1 MIKIA
6 IVGGGASGSLCAI
19 ELLKNSNNVE
29 VTIFEKNKILATI
42 LPTGGTRCNLSNFI
56 VDNIELAKNYPRGEK
71 FLYSVFKRFD
81 VPQTLEY
88 FENLGIKTYKDA
100 LGKVYPVSNSSKD
113 VREKLLAEL
122 VKHKNFKCV
131 KKEVKTSKEL
141 AGFDYIVI
149 AGGSKGAYELSSD
162 FEHTITPLRSAL
174 CGYITEEKYPSG
186 VSITID
192 DEPLLFTHR
201 GISGPYVFKLSS
213 IWAYKDYPFKLNVPI
228 VDVCAL
234 KEEMQKNSK
243 KEFGTILCNFLPK
256 SLVKE
261 ILEEN
266 IYHKKCAEIS
276 NKTLD
281 EIKELNFTVTAPDKQ
296 GETVRAGGVSLK
308 EIDNNF
314 KSKIC
319 DRLYFTGEI
328 LDVDGLCGGFNLQ
341 FAWSSGILAARDILK
356 RTSK

>member
-6 IVGGGASGSLCAI
+6 IVGGGASGSICAI
-19 ELLKNSNNVE
+19 ELLKNSSDIE

-71 FLYSVFKRFD
+71 FLYSVFKRFN

-88 FENLGIKTYKDA
+88 FENLGIKTYKDSCN
-100 LGKVYPVSNSSKD
+100 KVYPISNSSKD

-122 VKHKNFKCV
+122 LKYKNLKCIN
-131 KKEVKTSKEL
+131 KEIKTPKEL
-141 AGFDYIVI
+141 AGFDFVVI
-149 AGGSKGAYELSSD
+149 AGGSKGAYELACRY
-162 FEHTITPLRSAL
+162 EHTLTPLKSAL

-186 VSITID
+186 VAINVNG
-192 DEPLLFTHR
+192 EPLLFTHK

-234 KEEMQKNSK
+234 KEEIKKNSK
-243 KEFGTILCNFLPK
+243 KEFGTILCNFIPK
-256 SLVKE
+256 SLAKE
-261 ILEEN
+261 ILTDEN
-266 IYHKKCAEIS
+266 YHKKCAEIS
-276 NKTLD
+276 NKLLD
-281 EIKELNFTVTAPDKQ
+281 EIKELTFTVTAPDKL
-296 GETVRAGGVSLK
+296 GETVRAGGVTLK

-328 LDVDGLCGGFNLQ
+328 LDVDGFCGGFNLQ

-356 RTSK
+356 RIS

>member
-1 MIKIA
+1 MTKIA
-6 IVGGGASGSLCAI
+6 IIGGGASGSLCAI
-19 ELLKNSNNVE
+19 ELVKNSKNIE

-42 LPTGGTRCNLSNFI
+42 LPTGGGRCNLSNFI
-56 VDNIELAKNYPRGEK
+56 LDNIELAKNYPRGEK

-88 FENLGIKTYKDA
+88 FEKLGIKTYKDA
-100 LGKVYPVSNSSKD
+100 SNKVYPVSNSSKE
-113 VREKLLAEL
+113 VREKLLEEL
-122 VKHKNFKCV
+122 RKHKNIKCV
-131 KKEVKTSKEL
+131 KKEITSAQEL
-141 AGFDYIVI
+141 VEFDYIVI
-149 AGGSKGAYELSSD
+149 AGGSKGAYELALD
-162 FEHTITPLRSAL
+162 FEHTITPLKSAL

-186 VSITID
+186 VSIMIE

-213 IWAYKDYPFKLNVPI
+213 IWAYKEYPFTLNVPI
-228 VDVCAL
+228 VDVSAL
-234 KEEMQKNSK
+234 KDEMQKNSK
-243 KEFGTILCNFLPK
+243 KEFGTILGNFIPK

-261 ILEEN
+261 ILKEE

-276 NKTLD
+276 NKLLN
-281 EIKELNFTVTAPDKQ
+281 EIKELNFTVLEPDKL
-296 GETVRAGGVSLK
+296 GETVKAGGVSLK

-319 DRLYFTGEI
+319 NRLYFTGEI

-341 FAWSSGILAARDILK
+341 FAWSSAILAARDIIARLEK
-356 RTSK
+356 